1 MAKVKLATRD
11 EIPEG
16 GMIMRIHEG
25 NFVTLAKVNGEIHAI
40 NDICTHEDAPLHEG
54 VLGEHENNPHML
66 TCPWHD
72 AHFDIRNGKVH
83 QDTPWATD
91 TETYEVEVIDDEV
104 YVNLGQEHG

>member
-1 MAKVKLATRD
+1 MAKVKLATTD

-16 GMIMRIHEG
+16 GMIMRNHESKY
-25 NFVTLAKVNGEIHAI
+25 VTLAKVNGEIYAM

-54 VLGEHENNPHML
+54 ELGEHEDNPHML

-91 TETYEVEVIDDEV
+91 TDTYEVEIKGDDV
-104 YVNLGQEHG
+104 YVDLS

>member
-1 MAKVKLATRD
+1 MAKVKLATTD

-16 GMIMRIHEG
+16 GMIMRNHEDK
-25 NFVTLAKVNGEIHAI
+25 FVTLARVNGEIHAM

-91 TETYEVEVIDDEV
+91 TETYEVEVRDDEV
-104 YVNLGQEHG
+104 YVDLG